1 MSWREHMKFYQ
12 TCFITLLTATSLMGC
27 GSGSSDKA
35 PVEVSTSQSPN
46 QFSPKGYDNLIV
58 VTSVADQV
66 RVNKVIVN
74 RGNGCNVF
82 SWNGTTSMSYGQ
94 SIEGATH
101 CEPNQ
106 IREVSVSTDQGDY
119 TFNF

>member
-1 MSWREHMKFYQ
+1 MKFYQ

-27 GSGSSDKA
+27 GSGSSDKV